1 MVGAKGGGR
10 GGVDAGAAGVVW
22 GGVDPGPLRQLVKD
36 CLAKHL
42 YDGAAFFADKLVTLS
57 GGAPADVYLLAQ
69 AHFVGR
75 KPRRALQLLRTA
87 GVDGG
92 LTKDDPRFRYLAA
105 KCLAECGEW
114 EE

>member
-10 GGVDAGAAGVVW
+10 GGADAGAAGVAG

-57 GGAPADVYLLAQ
+57 AGLPEDVLLLARCHVAQGDYRQ
-69 AHFVGR
+69 ALEAIRPEEIIELSDADLV
-75 KPRRALQLLRTA
+75 P
-87 GVDGG
+87 
-92 LTKDDPRFRYLAA
+92 LT
-105 KCLAECGEW
+105 G
-114 EE
+114 